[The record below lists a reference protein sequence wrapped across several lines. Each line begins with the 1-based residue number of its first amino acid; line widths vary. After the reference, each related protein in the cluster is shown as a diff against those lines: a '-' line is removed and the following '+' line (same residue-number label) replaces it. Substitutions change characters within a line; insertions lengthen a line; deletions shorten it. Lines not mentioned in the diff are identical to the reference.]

1 MNVLTFRRETGAA
14 RGAVFPLSAAQA
26 FRLKKRTVAS
36 AIRWKAA

>member
-1 MNVLTFRRETGAA
+1 MYWRSAGKREPPG
-14 RGAVFPLSAAQA
+14 GAVFPLSAAQA